1 MRSVSF
7 RERRNLVK
15 ETTTDGEHNT
25 QKYNNHDKIDSSENI
40 PDDFRNEL
48 REFEPWRRLTCI
60 TCN

>member
-48 REFEPWRRLTCI
+48 REFEP
-60 TCN
+60 